1 MDHISYLVGTLW
13 IFSTNFGCTT
23 WKLAAN
29 TGISFYTNRNFENF
43 RRSYFCKRTLKFV
56 EKLSTSVLWPIFDF
70 EVRFSKIGF
79 LENYACI
86 SMKVLTFFPFIFQV
100 TWPLER
106 GRNTKPELSIYEYS
120 IHNQLFYRCRLNGF
134 CFQCTLTRHY
144 EAIYFLK

>member
-29 TGISFYTNRNFENF
+29 TGISFYTNRKFEKF
-43 RRSYFCKRTLKFV
+43 RRNNDKRSYFCKRTLKFV
-56 EKLSTSVLWPIFDF
+56 AKLAYLWFWNTF
-70 EVRFSKIGF
+70 YQKGF
-79 LENYACI
+79 LENHACI

-120 IHNQLFYRCRLNGF
+120 IHNWLFFRKKKNRFISNSFY
-134 CFQCTLTRHY
+134 
-144 EAIYFLK
+144 

>member
-29 TGISFYTNRNFENF
+29 TGIHIFLH
-43 RRSYFCKRTLKFV
+43 KPKFWKISQV
-56 EKLSTSVLWPIFDF
+56 IFLQKDIEICWKIVNLSWPIFDF

-120 IHNQLFYRCRLNGF
+120 IHNWLFFKKN
-134 CFQCTLTRHY
+134 CFISKAFY
-144 EAIYFLK
+144 